1 MLFSQISISAD
12 HDVPAFSKAGT
23 FFLLRYLKNGR
34 EMSEYIDEL
43 RAMWDDALAEAV
55 RNRAN
60 KNAAENGDRKT
71 AYSYR
76 GVNDDGIEVYET
88 SAETKKLP
96 YSERVKRYAE
106 IMRNEYR
113 GRTAKFMRNGHA
125 YYALFSAA
133 DVRKDAY
140 GDKRS
145 DRRGQRAKIG
155 IGADGNIFELVEN
168 ATYIGSRAEEG
179 KNAYAHKN
187 VKYWDYFVKQ
197 VQIDGRRYDV
207 LANVRKRSDNS
218 YVYSIQVNESKK
230 APAATQELL
239 SVSELSQSSAAG
251 VMAERRGKSRTPLSP
266 DSIRTNGENVNT
278 KSEKNSARDLT
289 GKYPYLNL
297 NQDISELDGIPAI
310 ELADG
315 SILPITER
323 DGRYPT
329 HVSFIEA
336 NRIDVD
342 DLKSGGWIGNGV
354 YDPSFTSDTQRY
366 IERQQAR
373 KRVAEL
379 TGKQYE
385 QFRYSMCDVT
395 TGDTREELAQRRA
408 A

>member
-43 RAMWDDALAEAV
+43 RAMWDSALAEAV

-239 SVSELSQSSAAG
+239 SVSERSQSSAAG
-251 VMAERRGKSRTPLSP
+251 VRQSGAESRAHLCHLTVYAQMGRMSTPNPKKIPRG
-266 DSIRTNGENVNT
+266 I
-278 KSEKNSARDLT
+278 
-289 GKYPYLNL
+289 
-297 NQDISELDGIPAI
+297 
-310 ELADG
+310 
-315 SILPITER
+315 
-323 DGRYPT
+323 
-329 HVSFIEA
+329 
-336 NRIDVD
+336 
-342 DLKSGGWIGNGV
+342 
-354 YDPSFTSDTQRY
+354 
-366 IERQQAR
+366 
-373 KRVAEL
+373 
-379 TGKQYE
+379 
-385 QFRYSMCDVT
+385 
-395 TGDTREELAQRRA
+395 
-408 A
+408 